1 MDTTT
6 LVKEMTVSTEQLSP
20 EHIVKIG
27 MGFWA
32 SKTVLAAVNLE
43 VFTKLAQRP
52 RSAIEIKDHLGLHN
66 RAYLDFL
73 DALVALGFLE
83 RTGLGIDAVYSNT
96 PETDFFL
103 DKNKLSYLGG
113 MLEMSNNRLYR
124 FWDNLEE
131 GLKTGKPQNELK
143 DSNSENQFYDFYSNA
158 ESLAEFQKAMSG
170 LQMGAFITLANE
182 FEFSNYST
190 FCDVGG
196 GNGSLCIQIALNN
209 QNMVCTN
216 FDLPPVEELAKSNI
230 NNFDLSSRVKVI
242 SGDFFKDELPKSD
255 VIAMGNILH
264 DWSEEEKLLLIK
276 KAYDALPNGGAF
288 ICIENIIDNNR
299 NKNILGLLMSLN
311 MLIETKG
318 GFDFTFNDFDNWAY
332 QTGFT
337 KTEWMNLAG
346 PTSAAIAF
354 K

>member
-6 LVKEMTVSTEQLSP
+6 LVKEPAVNTEQINP
-20 EHIVKIG
+20 EHILKIG

-32 SKTVLAAVNLE
+32 SKTVLTAVNLK
-43 VFTKLAQRP
+43 VFTLLAQEP
-52 RSAIEIKDHLGLHN
+52 QSAAEIKNHLGLHN

-83 RTGLGIDAVYSNT
+83 RNGLGSEAVYSNT

-103 DKNKLSYLGG
+103 DENKLSYLGG
-113 MLEMSNNRLYR
+113 MLEMSDSRLYR

-143 DSNSENQFYDFYSNA
+143 DSNSENQFYDIYSNA

-170 LQMGAFITLANE
+170 LQMGAFIALAKK
-182 FEFSNYST
+182 FDFSNYST
-190 FCDVGG
+190 FCDIGG
-196 GNGSLCIQIALNN
+196 GNGSLCLQIALNN

-216 FDLPPVEELAKSNI
+216 FDLPAVEKLAKTNI
-230 NNFDLSSRVKVI
+230 ENFNLSSRVKVV

-255 VIAMGNILH
+255 VIVMGNILH
-264 DWSEEEKLLLIK
+264 DWNEEEKLLLIK
-276 KAYDALPNGGAF
+276 KAYDALPKGGAF

-299 NKNILGLLMSLN
+299 SKNALGLLMSLN

-318 GFDFTFNDFDNWAY
+318 GFDFTFNDFDHWAY

-337 KTEWMNLAG
+337 KTDWMNLAG

>member
-1 MDTTT
+1 MDATT
-6 LVKEMTVSTEQLSP
+6 LVKEPAVKTEQLSP
-20 EHIVKIG
+20 EHILKIG

-32 SKTVLAAVNLE
+32 SKTVLAAVNFK
-43 VFTKLAQRP
+43 VFTLLAQRP
-52 RSAIEIKDHLGLHN
+52 QSALEIKNHLGLHD

-83 RTGLGIDAVYSNT
+83 RTGLGIDAIYSNT

-113 MLEMSNNRLYR
+113 ILEMSNNRLYR
-124 FWDNLEE
+124 FWNNLEE

-143 DSNSENQFYDFYSNA
+143 DSNSENQFYDLYSKP

-170 LQMGAFITLANE
+170 LQMGAFIALAKE
-182 FEFSNYST
+182 FDFSTYST

-209 QNMVCTN
+209 QHMVCTN
-216 FDLPPVEELAKSNI
+216 FELPAVEEFAKSNI
-230 NNFDLSSRVKVI
+230 KNFNLSSRIKVH
-242 SGDFFKDELPKSD
+242 SGDFFEDELPKSD

-264 DWSEEEKLLLIK
+264 DWGEEEKLLLIK
-276 KAYDALPNGGAF
+276 KAYDALPKGGAF

-299 NKNILGLLMSLN
+299 DRNVLGLLMSLN
-311 MLIETKG
+311 MLIETKK
-318 GFDFTFNDFDNWAY
+318 GFDFTFNDFDQWAHL
-332 QTGFT
+332 TGFT
-337 KTEWMNLAG
+337 RTEWVNLVG
-346 PTSAAIAF
+346 PTSAVIAY

>member
-1 MDTTT
+1 MDVAE
-6 LVKEMTVSTEQLSP
+6 LVKEPSARTKQLNP
-20 EHIVKIG
+20 EHILKVG

-32 SKTVLAAVNLE
+32 SKTVLAAVNLK
-43 VFTKLAQRP
+43 VFTLLAQQP
-52 RSAIEIKDHLGLHN
+52 QSASEIKNYLGLHD

-83 RTGLGIDAVYSNT
+83 RSGLGSDAIYSNT
-96 PETDFFL
+96 PESDFFL
-103 DKNKLSYLGG
+103 DSNKPSYLGG

-124 FWDNLEE
+124 FWDSLEE
-131 GLKTGKPQNELK
+131 GLKSGKPQNESK
-143 DSNSENQFYDFYSNA
+143 DSNSENQFYDIYSDA
-158 ESLAEFQKAMSG
+158 GSLAEFQQAMSG
-170 LQMGAFITLANE
+170 LQMGAFIALAKK
-182 FEFSNYST
+182 FDFSDYST

-196 GNGSLCIQIALNN
+196 GNGSLCIQVALNN

-216 FDLPPVEELAKSNI
+216 FELPAVEEYAKSNI
-230 NNFDLSSRVKVI
+230 ENFNLSSRIKVT

-255 VIAMGNILH
+255 VIVMGNVLH
-264 DWSEEEKLLLIK
+264 DWGEEEKLLLIK
-276 KAYDALPNGGAF
+276 KAYDALPKGGAF

-299 NKNILGLLMSLN
+299 NKNAMGLLMSLN
-311 MLIETKG
+311 MLIETKN
-318 GFDFTFNDFDNWAY
+318 GFDFTFNDFDAWVH

-337 KTEWMNLAG
+337 ATEWMNLAG